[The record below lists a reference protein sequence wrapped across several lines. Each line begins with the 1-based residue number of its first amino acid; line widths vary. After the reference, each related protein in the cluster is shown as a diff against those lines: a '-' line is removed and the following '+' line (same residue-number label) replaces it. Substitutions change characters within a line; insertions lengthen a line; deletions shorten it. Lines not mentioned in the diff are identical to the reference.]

1 MAASDASALL
11 AGLSLNPQH
20 QGASVQH
27 AHVQGARPAMG
38 PPPGDQAGAA
48 LLRLLQGGGGLGLQT
63 QQPPQQQQQQL
74 GLLPGFPGGSLAP
87 PATHPTH
94 LPPLPFPQHLQ
105 QQQPQLHYSQQLQP
119 YMQPQQPQPYTQP
132 PQQQQHHSQP
142 QQYQQQ
148 PHPLPHQPAPLGVPS
163 LEPQPQPSPLGSLF
177 GTSTSIWATDS
188 SGARASSPRAGAGL
202 AQNGTA
208 SLWGQSSIWAAPGPP
223 GVSAPP
229 PLPPLP
235 LHPPPQQPSQPP
247 QEQQQQ
253 HQPPGIRPYDPL
265 AAFLQHAQQQQQPQD
280 VRGPP
285 LPQQF
290 GGLPSHLLPQPRQP
304 QQHHHHLPHH
314 VGYHPPGVHGG
325 PPQQSPAQAHPS
337 QPPLPLYPPPGLPPG
352 FPAQPPQQQVQS
364 LLMQLEAAAA
374 AAAVRQASPPL
385 PPAQVPPAGQQRAED
400 QRAVAGG
407 SSVAGRHALP
417 QAPKVV
423 CGPTGKPGGRGP
435 HKVQEGRENRWV
447 DHMDRRHHGQQ
458 PRAFFGHLPELD
470 TSLRALADSLMPTEA
485 ERQQQM
491 AAFGAVKAT
500 LLQRWPGA
508 RVHLFGSV
516 ANGLSVRHNNDIDV
530 CLEIKL
536 DGSEEEQ
543 QAAKSELAVAVGELA
558 EGAGMAEVLALPK
571 ARVPV
576 VKFVVPATSTKVDVT
591 VNNLLACVN
600 TKLLADYAAIDPRLA
615 QLVAL
620 VKHWAKQ
627 RAVNDSYRGT
637 LSSYCYVLMAIYHLQ
652 TRQPPVLPVL
662 QALPATFRRQ
672 VGSWLCE
679 FCDDVASLA
688 GFGTANTETLAE
700 LLWSFFE
707 YWAYRHDW
715 AHGVLSIRAGGL
727 LTKEDKGWT
736 RRVGSERHLVSVE
749 DPFEISHDLGRT
761 VDRQTRQVLHK
772 EFIRAAT
779 VLRDEEDPLDAL
791 FQPYAARSM
800 PRA

>member
-1 MAASDASALL
+1 
-11 AGLSLNPQH
+11 
-20 QGASVQH
+20 
-27 AHVQGARPAMG
+27 
-38 PPPGDQAGAA
+38 
-48 LLRLLQGGGGLGLQT
+48 
-63 QQPPQQQQQQL
+63 
-74 GLLPGFPGGSLAP
+74 
-87 PATHPTH
+87 
-94 LPPLPFPQHLQ
+94 
-105 QQQPQLHYSQQLQP
+105 
-119 YMQPQQPQPYTQP
+119 MQPQQPQPYTQP

-280 VRGPP
+280 
-285 LPQQF
+285 
-290 GGLPSHLLPQPRQP
+290 
-304 QQHHHHLPHH
+304 
-314 VGYHPPGVHGG
+314 
-325 PPQQSPAQAHPS
+325 
-337 QPPLPLYPPPGLPPG
+337 
-352 FPAQPPQQQVQS
+352 PPQQQVQS

-600 TKLLADYAAIDPRLA
+600 TKLLADYATIDPRLA

-652 TRQPPVLPVL
+652 ASPVSGTRQPPVLPVL